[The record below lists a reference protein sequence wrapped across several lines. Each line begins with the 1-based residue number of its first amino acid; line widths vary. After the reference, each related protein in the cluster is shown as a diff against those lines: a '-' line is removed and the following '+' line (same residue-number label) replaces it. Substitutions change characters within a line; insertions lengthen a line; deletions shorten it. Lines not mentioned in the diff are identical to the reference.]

1 MKTGKLFDSGGH
13 MSKLLAVLISGL
25 TLTLVSQAQNESAQ
39 EVRPHLDVPYVPTP
53 PDVVAAMLKLANVH
67 KGDVLYD
74 LGCGDG
80 RIVVAA
86 TKQYGARA
94 TGIDIDPV
102 RLKEARENAQ
112 KEGVADQVKFRQED
126 LFTTDFHDADVVT
139 LYLLPSVNMKLRPK
153 LQRLKPGTRIV
164 SHSFD
169 MEDWKPDK
177 TVDVDGRMIY
187 LWIIPAKAPSQ

>member
-1 MKTGKLFDSGGH
+1 
-13 MSKLLAVLISGL
+13 MSKLLAFVFAALVLTPVL
-25 TLTLVSQAQNESAQ
+25 PAQNESTEA
-39 EVRPHLDVPYVPTP
+39 RPHLDVPYVPTP
-53 PDVVAAMLKLANVH
+53 PDVVAAMLTLANVH
-67 KGDVLYD
+67 KGDILYD

-86 TKQYGARA
+86 VKQYGARA
-94 TGIDIDPV
+94 TGIDIDPE

-112 KEGVADQVKFRQED
+112 KEGVAEQAKFRQED

-177 TVDVDGRMIY
+177 TVDVNGRLIY
-187 LWIIPAKAPSQ
+187 LWVIPAKAAQ